1 MLPIANDPVYT
12 ADKLTLTAG
21 RAPYANCNDHAVD
34 DTGDTS
40 TDILTGEAIGV
51 DGTYIPAP
59 FDTNGTPVDGRP
71 ATNALHHE
79 DNVVVKVIYNVNV
92 PFDGTNSVNCA
103 DGKHGG
109 DGVGDGYGYE
119 EV

>member
-59 FDTNGTPVDGRP
+59 FDNTPVNDGDDDGDPLTR
-71 ATNALHHE
+71 LR
-79 DNVVVKVIYNVNV
+79 DNGNICHNVASDAAPNR
-92 PFDGTNSVNCA
+92 
-103 DGKHGG
+103 
-109 DGVGDGYGYE
+109 
-119 EV
+119 